1 MNNYIFYHILL
12 DIKREIQEKYYKNVM
27 LNRLEEYIE
36 WFKYSIKRFCNTS
49 ENDNLEYS
57 RYLISCLEIIQK
69 LQSNLLLDEVDKS
82 IEYLN
87 EYIKYYKK
95 YYKNTFTSEKI

>member
-12 DIKREIQEKYYKNVM
+12 DIKNEIQKEYYKNTM

-36 WFKYSIKRFCNTS
+36 WFKYSIERFCNTK
-49 ENDNLEYS
+49 EDDVNYS
-57 RYLISCLEIIQK
+57 KYLITCLEIIQK
-69 LQSNLLLDEVDKS
+69 LQANLLLDEVDKS
-82 IEYLN
+82 IGYL
-87 EYIKYYKK
+87 ECLTD